1 MQTLLDSSV
10 LVLNRLWQP
19 VNTCSAR
26 RAITLLYLGHA
37 QVVHVDGEQNFLTHD
52 FHSWTKLSCQ
62 GGGPEVVRTVMS
74 FLRIPRII
82 VLSLFDKL
90 PRKDVKFTR
99 ENIFLRDQHTCQYCG
114 IRFESRELNIDHVI
128 PRDKG
133 GRTTWE
139 NVVCSCVP
147 CNTRKGNKLPREAR
161 MIPIREPRPPRWRP
175 FASSFGSS
183 IPHESWRHFVHADAV
198 VGTVELSR

>member
-1 MQTLLDSSV
+1 M
-10 LVLNRLWQP
+10 LNRLWQP

-26 RAITLLYLGHA
+26 RALTLVYLGHA
-37 QVVHVDGEQNFLTHD
+37 QIVHIDADQNFLTHD
-52 FHSWTKLSCQ
+52 FESWIELSDAAP
-62 GGGPEVVRTVMS
+62 GGELVRTVMRV
-74 FLRIPRII
+74 LRVPRII

-90 PRKDVKFTR
+90 PRKEVKFTR

-133 GRTTWE
+133 GKTTWE

-161 MIPIREPRPPRWRP
+161 MVPIREPRAPRWRP
-175 FASSFGSS
+175 FSSSLGPAV
-183 IPHESWRHFVHADAV
+183 PHESWRHFIAPETGSHA
-198 VGTVELSR
+198 VELSR